1 MGVATASTLELGLPA
16 GGGPA
21 LGAMVSGL
29 VGSEILK
36 IGAEVRALRAAGQA
50 ICDLTVGDFSPA
62 QFRIPERLETAIAR
76 ALAAGHTNYPPADG
90 MPELRRAVQGLYQR
104 KLGLAYPLEGVL
116 IAGGARP
123 ALYCAYRAVLDPGD
137 AVVYP
142 VPSWNNNHYTHL
154 CEARGIP
161 VAAEAANGFQPTAEA
176 IAPFLPEA
184 RLVVLASPL
193 NPAGTGFSRHQL
205 TQIAR
210 LVVAENRR
218 RERAGARPLFLLYD
232 HIYWMVAASDVEHHT
247 PVGLVPEAGPYTIF
261 IDGISK
267 AFAATGLRVGWAVG
281 APHVIS
287 RMKDLL
293 GHIGAWAP
301 RAEQVATAE
310 VLADPDDIEGLTREL
325 RSGLGRRLRALHEG
339 IQDLRAEGFPVD
351 ALPPGGGLYLSAHF
365 DLIDR
370 LKTNEAIRKLL
381 LERAGFAVVPFQAFG
396 LREDT
401 GWFRLSAGAVGLAE
415 IEQSLPRVRAALS
428 EALAVA
434 KP

>member
-1 MGVATASTLELGLPA
+1 MGVAMVSALALNAPA
-16 GGGPA
+16 GGGRA
-21 LGAMVSGL
+21 LGEMVSGL

-36 IGAEVRALRAAGQA
+36 IGAEVRALRAAGQT

-76 ALAAGHTNYPPADG
+76 ALAGGHTNYPPADG
-90 MPELRRAVQGLYQR
+90 MPELRRAVQALYQR

-123 ALYCAYRAVLDPGD
+123 VLYCAYRAVLDPGD
-137 AVVYP
+137 AVIYP

-154 CEARGIP
+154 CEGRGIP
-161 VAAEAANGFQPTAEA
+161 VAAEAANGFQPTAQSM
-176 IAPFLPEA
+176 APWLPEA
-184 RLVVLASPL
+184 RLLVLTSPL

-205 TQIAR
+205 TEIAR

-218 RERAGARPLFLLYD
+218 RERTGARPLFLLYD

-247 PVGLVPEAGPYTIF
+247 PVGLVPEVGPYTIF

-281 APHVIS
+281 PPYVMA

-310 VLADPDDIEGLTREL
+310 VLADPDDIEALTRDL
-325 RSGLGRRLRALHEG
+325 RAGLAGRLRALYAG
-339 IQDLRAEGFPVD
+339 IQEMRATGLPVD
-351 ALPPGGGLYLSAHF
+351 ALPPGGGLYLSARF

-370 LKTNEAIRKLL
+370 LKTNEAIRGLL

-396 LREDT
+396 LREDS

-415 IEQSLPRVRAALS
+415 IEQALPRLRAALS
-428 EALAVA
+428 HALATR
-434 KP
+434 